1 MLKEQ
6 NKSTSQ
12 PGFGMHLPRPFNS
25 KKCVIFYGG
34 LWGFKTQN
42 KSLLENNLDQLQFGK
57 KIKKGKIE
65 VKDQET

>member
-1 MLKEQ
+1 
-6 NKSTSQ
+6 
-12 PGFGMHLPRPFNS
+12 MHLPRPFNS

-57 KIKKGKIE
+57 KIKKGKVE